1 MYVGPAVA
9 FMPQGPEGPWSGPGH
24 HHTHNCFT
32 TLFPGAPGWAG
43 TRRKLLDFMVQGKIN
58 RGRHTDHPDGCHSI
72 RTKQCPPPPSPIST
86 GRMPFLLPNQQRQST
101 EGNRTWMSHM
111 HGMETSCMY
120 VSFGQGS
127 SLLWTYT
134 LRPFYSRPIALT
146 QEGRSLVNDVWECV
160 RDWRVRRGE

>member
-101 EGNRTWMSHM
+101 EGNRTWCRTC
-111 HGMETSCMY
+111 MEWKPLVCMY
-120 VSFGQGS
+120 PSGKGPAYSGPIRWGLFIAS
-127 SLLWTYT
+127 P
-134 LRPFYSRPIALT
+134 LR
-146 QEGRSLVNDVWECV
+146 
-160 RDWRVRRGE
+160 